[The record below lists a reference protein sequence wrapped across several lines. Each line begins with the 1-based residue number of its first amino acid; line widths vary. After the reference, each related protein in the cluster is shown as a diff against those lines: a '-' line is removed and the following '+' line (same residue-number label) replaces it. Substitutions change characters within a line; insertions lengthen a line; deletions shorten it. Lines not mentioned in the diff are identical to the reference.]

1 MELSNKLNYI
11 NNNNNNNDIYI
22 KLIKNFENH
31 LISKEKKEAIY
42 NYMKN
47 YTEKN
52 FSNDIIFIL
61 EDYNNIISQSIQA
74 IKSLL
79 AENERLN
86 ENNFLQNNL
95 NYSNQ
100 NFSNNNNNNYV
111 NNNNNSNDEVDS
123 IRINIHNSKTID
135 GANLKKPLRE
145 IFKNNLNKKNVLNKN
160 VLNKNIDNNNIFNN
174 ENKFEIIQKNFK
186 NDDFLNKNMKM
197 NKSNENIINKS
208 FLETQNNKKEKIE
221 KIKITNEILKKIN
234 TMNKNKLYFTNKY
247 IQHSKNENLEENYK
261 ILLNKIINY
270 NLDIR
275 SLIEINSD
283 LIKFQTKNKK
293 NNNNNNQKKINYSP
307 FILEPNESKEFKS
320 NLRIYNNEKTNQKPF
335 LNYTN
340 PYGQLF
346 S

>member
-1 MELSNKLNYI
+1 MELSNNKLNNI
-11 NNNNNNNDIYI
+11 NNNDIYI

-31 LISKEKKEAIY
+31 LISNEKKEAIY

-61 EDYNNIISQSIQA
+61 EDFNNIISQSIQA

-86 ENNFLQNNL
+86 ENNINFLQNNL
-95 NYSNQ
+95 NYSKQ
-100 NFSNNNNNNYV
+100 KFSNDNNNNYANN
-111 NNNNNSNDEVDS
+111 NNNNNSNDEVNS

-145 IFKNNLNKKNVLNKN
+145 IFKNNLNKKNILNKN
-160 VLNKNIDNNNIFNN
+160 FDNKNFDNKNFDNNN
-174 ENKFEIIQKNFK
+174 ENKFENIQKNFI
-186 NDDFLNKNMKM
+186 NDFSNKNMKI

-208 FLETQNNKKEKIE
+208 FLETQNNNKKEKIE

-261 ILLNKIINY
+261 FLLNKIINY

-283 LIKFQTKNKK
+283 LIKFQQKNKK
-293 NNNNNNQKKINYSP
+293 NTQIKKNYSP

-320 NLRIYNNEKTNQKPF
+320 NLRIYNNNEKTNQKPF

>member
-1 MELSNKLNYI
+1 MEHSNNKINY
-11 NNNNNNNDIYI
+11 NNNNDIYI

-31 LISKEKKEAIY
+31 LISNEKKEAIY
-42 NYMKN
+42 NYIKN

-86 ENNFLQNNL
+86 ENNINYLQNNL
-95 NYSNQ
+95 NYSKQ
-100 NFSNNNNNNYV
+100 QKYSI
-111 NNNNNSNDEVDS
+111 NSNFLNINSKNDDEVDS
-123 IRINIHNSKTID
+123 IRINIQNSKTID

-145 IFKNNLNKKNVLNKN
+145 IFKSNLNLNKNNN
-160 VLNKNIDNNNIFNN
+160 IIINKNIDNND

-186 NDDFLNKNMKM
+186 NNVNKNLKM
-197 NKSNENIINKS
+197 NKSNENIINNS
-208 FLETQNNKKEKIE
+208 FFETPNINKKEKIE
-221 KIKITNEILKKIN
+221 KLKITNEILKKIN
-234 TMNKNKLYFTNKY
+234 IMNKNKLYFTNKY
-247 IQHSKNENLEENYK
+247 IQNSINENNLEENYK
-261 ILLNKIINY
+261 NLLNKLINY

-293 NNNNNNQKKINYSP
+293 NNNNEKPKTNYKSYSP

-335 LNYTN
+335 LNYTS

>member
-11 NNNNNNNDIYI
+11 NNNNNNDIYI

-100 NFSNNNNNNYV
+100 KFSNNNNNNYV

-174 ENKFEIIQKNFK
+174 ENKFE
-186 NDDFLNKNMKM
+186 
-197 NKSNENIINKS
+197 
-208 FLETQNNKKEKIE
+208 KEKIE

>member
-31 LISKEKKEAIY
+31 LISNEKKEAIC

-61 EDYNNIISQSIQA
+61 EDFNNIISQSIQA

-79 AENERLN
+79 ADNERLN
-86 ENNFLQNNL
+86 ENNINFLQNNL
-95 NYSNQ
+95 NYSKQ
-100 NFSNNNNNNYV
+100 KFSNDNNNNYAN

-145 IFKNNLNKKNVLNKN
+145 IFKNNLNKKNILNKN
-160 VLNKNIDNNNIFNN
+160 FDNKNFDKNFDN
-174 ENKFEIIQKNFK
+174 ENKFENIQKNFI
-186 NDDFLNKNMKM
+186 NDFSNKNMKI

-208 FLETQNNKKEKIE
+208 FLETQNNNKKEKIE

-234 TMNKNKLYFTNKY
+234 TMNKNKLYFTNKF
-247 IQHSKNENLEENYK
+247 QHSKNENLE
-261 ILLNKIINY
+261 
-270 NLDIR
+270 
-275 SLIEINSD
+275 
-283 LIKFQTKNKK
+283 
-293 NNNNNNQKKINYSP
+293 
-307 FILEPNESKEFKS
+307 
-320 NLRIYNNEKTNQKPF
+320 
-335 LNYTN
+335 
-340 PYGQLF
+340 
-346 S
+346 

>member
-100 NFSNNNNNNYV
+100 KFSNNNNNNYV

-145 IFKNNLNKKNVLNKN
+145 IFKNNLNKKN

-234 TMNKNKLYFTNKY
+234 TMNKNKLYFTNKF

-293 NNNNNNQKKINYSP
+293 NNNINIQKKINYSP

>member
-1 MELSNKLNYI
+1 MELSNNKLNNI
-11 NNNNNNNDIYI
+11 NNNDIYI

-31 LISKEKKEAIY
+31 LISNEKKEAIY

-61 EDYNNIISQSIQA
+61 EDFNNIISQSIQA

-86 ENNFLQNNL
+86 ENNIIFLQNNL
-95 NYSNQ
+95 NYSKQ
-100 NFSNNNNNNYV
+100 KFSNENNNYAN

-145 IFKNNLNKKNVLNKN
+145 IFKNNLNKKNILNKN
-160 VLNKNIDNNNIFNN
+160 FDKNFDNNN
-174 ENKFEIIQKNFK
+174 ENKFENIQKNFI
-186 NDDFLNKNMKM
+186 NDFSNKNMKI

-208 FLETQNNKKEKIE
+208 FLETQNNNKKEKIE
-221 KIKITNEILKKIN
+221 KIKITNEILKKI
-234 TMNKNKLYFTNKY
+234 TMNKNKLYFTNKF

-261 ILLNKIINY
+261 FLLNKIINY

-283 LIKFQTKNKK
+283 LIKFQQKNKK
-293 NNNNNNQKKINYSP
+293 NTQKKINYSP

-320 NLRIYNNEKTNQKPF
+320 NLRIYNNNEKTNQKPF

>member
-1 MELSNKLNYI
+1 MEHSNYKLNY
-11 NNNNNNNDIYI
+11 NNNNDIYI

-31 LISKEKKEAIY
+31 LITNEKKEAIY

-86 ENNFLQNNL
+86 ENNINYLQNNL
-95 NYSNQ
+95 NFSKQQKYSINS
-100 NFSNNNNNNYV
+100 NFLNINSNND
-111 NNNNNSNDEVDS
+111 DEVDS
-123 IRINIHNSKTID
+123 IRMNIHNSKSID
-135 GANLKKPLRE
+135 GTNLKKPLRE
-145 IFKNNLNKKNVLNKN
+145 IFKNNLNLNKN
-160 VLNKNIDNNNIFNN
+160 NNVILNKNIDNNNIINNNDN
-174 ENKFEIIQKNFK
+174 ENKFELIQKNFK
-186 NDDFLNKNMKM
+186 NNLNKNLKM
-197 NKSNENIINKS
+197 NKSNENIINNS
-208 FLETQNNKKEKIE
+208 FFETSNINKKEKIE

-234 TMNKNKLYFTNKY
+234 IMNKNKLYFTNKY
-247 IQHSKNENLEENYK
+247 IQNSKNENNLEEKYK
-261 ILLNKIINY
+261 NLLNKIINY
-270 NLDIR
+270 NFDIR

-293 NNNNNNQKKINYSP
+293 NNENPKIIKYSP

-335 LNYTN
+335 LNYTS